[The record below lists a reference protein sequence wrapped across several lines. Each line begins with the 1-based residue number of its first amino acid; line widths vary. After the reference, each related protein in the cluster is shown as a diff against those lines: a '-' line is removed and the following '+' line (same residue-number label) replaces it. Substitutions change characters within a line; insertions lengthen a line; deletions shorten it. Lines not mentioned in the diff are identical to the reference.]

1 MEQEQSK
8 TQIETSSFSSLAS
21 SSAITSG
28 CHGSSLSS
36 SSSIE
41 QQNQLNDSSIKYI
54 DDIDTDG
61 ICYSSAD
68 DDYDSSNLNLIKN
81 NDIKLRMKSNDTG
94 IYYSFFIIINFN

>member
-28 CHGSSLSS
+28 CHSS
-36 SSSIE
+36 SSSSSVE
-41 QQNQLNDSSIKYI
+41 QQNQLSDSSIKYI

-61 ICYSSAD
+61 MCYSSAD
-68 DDYDSSNLNLIKN
+68 DDYDSNNLNLIKN
-81 NDIKLRMKSNDTG
+81 NDIKLRMNSNDTG
-94 IYYSFFIIINFN
+94 IYCSFFIIFKYQ

>member
-28 CHGSSLSS
+28 CHSSS

-41 QQNQLNDSSIKYI
+41 QKNQLNDSSIKYI

-94 IYYSFFIIINFN
+94 IHYSFFIIINFN